1 VANVRNLFRAA
12 KKRLPMEEV
21 PEVRAIANHGLE
33 GCAHARPGQRE
44 ILIVDGETLD
54 AMDLAPGIIRE
65 NITTTGLNVNS
76 LEVGR
81 RLRVGSVCLE
91 VTGICTPCDQLERVR
106 PGLRRELWGRRGM
119 LCRVVEGGTI
129 RRGDVIEKMALSKE
143 LAGAKEPVTG
153 SS

>member
-1 VANVRNLFRAA
+1 
-12 KKRLPMEEV
+12 MEEV
-21 PEVRAIANHGLE
+21 PEARAISNHGLE

-44 ILIVDGETLD
+44 ILIVDSETLD
-54 AMDLAPGIIRE
+54 AVNLAPGIIRE
-65 NITTTGLNVNS
+65 NITTVGLNVNG

-81 RLRVGSVCLE
+81 RLRVGGVCLE

-129 RRGDVIEKMALSKE
+129 RQGDVIERMAVVKE
-143 LAGAKEPVTG
+143 SAGAK
-153 SS
+153 

>member
-1 VANVRNLFRAA
+1 
-12 KKRLPMEEV
+12 MEEV
-21 PEVRAIANHGLE
+21 AEVRAIANQGLE
-33 GCAHARPGQRE
+33 GCAHAKPGQRE
-44 ILIVDGETLD
+44 ILIVDSETLD
-54 AMDLAPGIIRE
+54 AMDLAPGAIRE

-119 LCRVVEGGTI
+119 LCRVIESGMI
-129 RRGDVIEKMALSKE
+129 RRGDVIEKMALVKE
-143 LAGAKEPVTG
+143 SARAR
-153 SS
+153 

>member
-1 VANVRNLFRAA
+1 
-12 KKRLPMEEV
+12 MEEV
-21 PEVRAIANHGLE
+21 PEARAISNHGLE

-54 AMDLAPGIIRE
+54 AVNLAPGIIRE
-65 NITTTGLNVNS
+65 NITTVGLNVNG

-81 RLRVGSVCLE
+81 RLRVGGVCLE

-129 RRGDVIEKMALSKE
+129 RQGDVIERMAVVKE
-143 LAGAKEPVTG
+143 SAGAK
-153 SS
+153 

>member
-1 VANVRNLFRAA
+1 MASVRHLFRVP

-21 PEVRAIANHGLE
+21 PEARAISNHGLE

-44 ILIVDGETLD
+44 ILIVDSETLD
-54 AMDLAPGIIRE
+54 AVNLAPGIIRE
-65 NITTTGLNVNS
+65 NITTVGLNVNG

-81 RLRVGSVCLE
+81 RLRVGSVYLE

-129 RRGDVIEKMALSKE
+129 RQGDVIERMAVVKE
-143 LAGAKEPVTG
+143 SAGAK
-153 SS
+153 

>member
-1 VANVRNLFRAA
+1 MAKVRNIFRAA
-12 KKRLPMEEV
+12 KMRLPMEEV
-21 PEVRAIANHGLE
+21 SEVRAIANRGLE

-65 NITTTGLNVNS
+65 NITTIGLNVNG
-76 LEVGR
+76 LEVGQ

-91 VTGICTPCDQLERVR
+91 VTGVCTPCDQLERVR

-119 LCRVVEGGTI
+119 LCRVIEGGTI
-129 RRGDVIEKMALSKE
+129 RRGDVIEKMTLVKE
-143 LAGAKEPVTG
+143 SAGAK
-153 SS
+153 